1 MSRLPLARALSIA
14 GHPFLLTP
22 LTIAIATHNWLW
34 TAVVAACT
42 TLPLTVITWRKV
54 RRGTWSD
61 FDVSRRDQ
69 RTSLY
74 AVAAPLLAVTF
85 GLLWWLG
92 ASPRLLRGVGAGAL
106 MLIPA
111 VAGNRI
117 LKTSLHMMFGA
128 FCAVHIARAYPLS
141 LAISIPFLAAL
152 AWSRHA
158 LGRHTWVEIGV
169 GVVLGVGAGVIA
181 VI

>member
-14 GHPFLLTP
+14 GHPFLLIP
-22 LTIAIATHNWLW
+22 LTVAIVTHNWVW
-34 TAVVAACT
+34 TTVVGACT
-42 TLPLTVITWRKV
+42 TLPLTIITWRKV

-74 AVAAPLLAVTF
+74 LVAAPLLAITF
-85 GLLWWLG
+85 GLLFWLG
-92 ASPRLLRGVGAGAL
+92 AGPRLLRGVAAGAL
-106 MLIPA
+106 MLVA
-111 VAGNRI
+111 GVAGNRL

-128 FCAVHIARAYPLS
+128 FCAVTIARAYPLS
-141 LAISIPFLAAL
+141 LALSLPFLAAL

-158 LGRHTWVEIGV
+158 LGRHTWMEIGV
-169 GVVLGVGAGVIA
+169 GVVVGAGAGVLA
-181 VI
+181 FV